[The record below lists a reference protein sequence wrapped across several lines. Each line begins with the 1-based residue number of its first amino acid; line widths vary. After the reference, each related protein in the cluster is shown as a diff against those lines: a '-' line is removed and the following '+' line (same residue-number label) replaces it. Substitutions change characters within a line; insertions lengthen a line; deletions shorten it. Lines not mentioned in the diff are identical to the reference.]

1 MCGTASIS
9 RLGLVLALA
18 EAILFMFGATN
29 GENGVGGGTS
39 GGKEN
44 TRKKL

>member
-1 MCGTASIS
+1 
-9 RLGLVLALA
+9 
-18 EAILFMFGATN
+18 MFGATN
-29 GENGVGGGTS
+29 GNVGENGVGGGTS